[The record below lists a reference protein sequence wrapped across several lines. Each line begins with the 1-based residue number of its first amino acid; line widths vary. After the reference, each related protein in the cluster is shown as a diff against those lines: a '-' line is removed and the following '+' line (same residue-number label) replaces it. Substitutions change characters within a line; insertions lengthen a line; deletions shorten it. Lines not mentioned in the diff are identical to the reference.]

1 MKRILMAIGAAGY
14 LAAVATAQTLRYE
27 VIDLGTL
34 GGTSGS
40 AYGINSYGRV
50 AGAAN
55 LANGNQ
61 HAFLSEVVGNADLGT
76 LGGPNSNEGGLNTS
90 YQLAIFAETA
100 KKDPNGED
108 FCGFGTHLICL
119 PAVWNGRM
127 TPLPTLGGNNGQ
139 ALAINEQGQL
149 AGIAETGTQ
158 DSTCVGSGQ
167 VMRFEAAL
175 WSPTGQVQELPPLA
189 GDTVGFALGIN
200 NQGQV
205 VGSSGTCANTNVA
218 GLEAGPRAVL
228 WNNGAPINL
237 GSLGGTISATAAAV
251 NDLGVV
257 TGASD
262 LASEMPGFPG
272 VQIHGFLWT
281 SAGGMVDIGTVGSDF
296 SSIPTAINNR
306 GQVTG
311 ASCDDQGN
319 CRAFLWQNN
328 VMTDLNTLIP
338 ADSGLYLAFPFVMN
352 DDGEIAGMAIVT
364 STGDSH
370 AFLAIPEKAVVTSA
384 QVEPAMESATR
395 PMPIPES
402 AGGSSVIWHCVVG
415 RPNRVHS
422 TVAFLI

>member
-1 MKRILMAIGAAGY
+1 MKRILMAIGAAG
-14 LAAVATAQTLRYE
+14 LVAAAATAQTLRYE

-40 AYGINSYGRV
+40 AYGVNSSGRV
-50 AGAAN
+50 AGAAS

-61 HAFLSEVVGNADLGT
+61 HAFLSELAGNADLGT
-76 LGGPNSNEGGLNTS
+76 LGGPNSSEGGLNS
-90 YQLAIFAETA
+90 SFALAIYAETA

-119 PAVWNGRM
+119 PAVWNGKM
-127 TPLPTLGGNNGQ
+127 TPLPILGGNNGQ

-158 DSTCVGSGQ
+158 DSTCVGPGQ
-167 VMRFEAAL
+167 VLRFEAAV
-175 WSPTGQVQELPPLA
+175 WSTNGQVQELPPLA
-189 GDTVGFALGIN
+189 GDTVGFALGLN
-200 NQGQV
+200 NEGLV
-205 VGSSGTCANTNVA
+205 VGSSGACANTNVA
-218 GLEAGPRAVL
+218 GLETGPHAVL
-228 WNNGAPINL
+228 WDNGVPINL
-237 GSLGGTISATAAAV
+237 GSLGGTMAATAASV
-251 NDLGVV
+251 NDLGTV
-257 TGASD
+257 TGGSD
-262 LASEMPGFPG
+262 LVSELPGFPG

-338 ADSGLYLAFPFVMN
+338 TDSGLYLVFPFVMN
-352 DDGEIAGMAIVT
+352 DAGEIAGLAIVT

-370 AFLAIPEKAVVTSA
+370 AFLAIPEKVVAASA
-384 QVEPAMESATR
+384 QVEPAMESGIR
-395 PMPIPES
+395 PMPVPFS
-402 AGGSSVIWHCVVG
+402 A
-415 RPNRVHS
+415 RR
-422 TVAFLI
+422 LIRQRLALRGW